1 MEVVDSLETE
11 GMTVT
16 ELLKVCLETVC
27 LSGSLEGHKS
37 DSSVL
42 ILWLCLVTKHFET
55 ILKLD

>member
-16 ELLKVCLETVC
+16 ELLKVCLEASC
-27 LSGSLEGHKS
+27 QSRSLEGHTS
-37 DSSVL
+37 DLTHTGYVSVR
-42 ILWLCLVTKHFET
+42 KRFET